1 MLLFKQMP
9 WKFPSNQPPWSWH
22 ERYWS
27 GWLTKITL
35 SPLNPK
41 TSSLRPCPLFW
52 PSVCGHAVTFSINNV
67 TSSGLFSSLKFFD
80 ACLSPNVPN
89 PAGCRN
95 HAFLKG
101 EPALTS
107 QKPRLERS
115 NLQWKDVEVFLVYML
130 PKYIYI
136 YIYIQKAFLQ
146 ANVSPHGWKS

>member
-9 WKFPSNQPPWSWH
+9 WRFPSNQPPWSWH
-22 ERYWS
+22 KRYWS
-27 GWLTKITL
+27 GWLTKNTL
-35 SPLNPK
+35 SPLNLK

-67 TSSGLFSSLKFFD
+67 TVSGLFSSLKFFD

-107 QKPRLERS
+107 QKPRLERP

-136 YIYIQKAFLQ
+136 QLYIYIHKYIYI
-146 ANVSPHGWKS
+146 